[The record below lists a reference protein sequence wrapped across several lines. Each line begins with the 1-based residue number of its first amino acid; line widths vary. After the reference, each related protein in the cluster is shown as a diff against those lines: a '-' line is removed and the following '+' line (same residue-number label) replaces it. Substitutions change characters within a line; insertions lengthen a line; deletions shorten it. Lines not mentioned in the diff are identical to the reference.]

1 MSTARETLLNAAQ
14 AILENRPWST
24 VRMVE
29 VAAVAGVSRQ
39 TLYNEFSSKEGL
51 GNALVSQRVEVFVQ
65 GAAATVATARREGG
79 EPAVCWATGVVWILH
94 RAREE
99 AVVRA
104 ALTGGWSA
112 RLPLPQF
119 SPEQLLS
126 RLCDRMLAALDAA
139 GTVPLEDPRTWRRAC
154 EAGLRLALSYV
165 VAPPREPEAAARV
178 ADVVTALWVHLR
190 ADEGERRMGSGAE
203 TARMSRP
210 PEPGRIPGPT
220 RGGAQ
225 GPGAGHGRAG
235 VPERPRES

>member
-1 MSTARETLLNAAQ
+1 MSTARESLLDAAQ

-39 TLYNEFSSKEGL
+39 TLYNEFSCKEGL
-51 GNALVSQRVEVFVQ
+51 GSALVSQRIEVFVQ

-104 ALTGGWSA
+104 ALTGCWSA
-112 RLPLPQF
+112 RLPLPH
-119 SPEQLLS
+119 SAPERLLD

-139 GTVPLEDPRTWRRAC
+139 RTVPLEETRALRRAC

-165 VAPPREPEAAARV
+165 VAPPKEPEAAARV
-178 ADVVTALWVHLR
+178 ADVVTALLAHPRQAGQL
-190 ADEGERRMGSGAE
+190 GEV
-203 TARMSRP
+203 
-210 PEPGRIPGPT
+210 GRLGD
-220 RGGAQ
+220 
-225 GPGAGHGRAG
+225 GAGCGGPAG
-235 VPERPRES
+235 V